1 MFHGKRERE
10 REREKLAC
18 SSAPKVKNS
27 GREKEVKRSNNDNYG
42 AVNRYG
48 KQNENHKKIL

>member
-1 MFHGKRERE
+1 
-10 REREKLAC
+10 LAC
-18 SSAPKVKNS
+18 SSAPKGKNS
-27 GREKEVKRSNNDNYG
+27 EREKEVKRSNNDNYG

>member
-1 MFHGKRERE
+1 MGFHTYEHTRTLKILDEH
-10 REREKLAC
+10 
-18 SSAPKVKNS
+18 SSAPKGKNS

-48 KQNENHKKIL
+48 KQNENHIK